1 MLQKKPCRSSAFR
14 EKTAYGAAGHP
25 MPWKALEGWP
35 STFRLKTTPG
45 FTSSTLSEPA
55 FQLKQLRRTAL
66 PNVRTL
72 APVARRVPD
81 TAGVWVKAWYTVHSK
96 RAWTSLLNQPN
107 NRCLIHPHYIIS
119 LLYIYFQR
127 SPVMNDPKWP
137 TMLRR
142 GWKNL
147 NMITYQKMEWVND
160 CPSNIKYP
168 AQTLL

>member
-107 NRCLIHPHYIIS
+107 TRCLIHPHYIIS
-119 LLYIYFQR
+119 LLYIYIYIF
-127 SPVMNDPKWP
+127 PKIPSYEWSKMADHVETWLKKSEHDYIP
-137 TMLRR
+137 
-142 GWKNL
+142 KNG
-147 NMITYQKMEWVND
+147 MG
-160 CPSNIKYP
+160 
-168 AQTLL
+168 

>member
-66 PNVRTL
+66 PNVRML

-107 NRCLIHPHYIIS
+107 TRCLIHPHYIIS
-119 LLYIYFQR
+119 LLYIF
-127 SPVMNDPKWP
+127 PKIPSYEWSKMADHVETWLKKSEHDYIP
-137 TMLRR
+137 
-142 GWKNL
+142 KNG
-147 NMITYQKMEWVND
+147 MG
-160 CPSNIKYP
+160 
-168 AQTLL
+168 